1 MGSCLAG
8 LLFGALKLQ
17 TPLHR
22 LLLLG
27 GAATAATTLPL
38 LLVGSI
44 PALAAAVLVAGLFF
58 APTMIVAMS
67 LVERLVPERRLTE
80 GMAWLL
86 AGLNVG
92 VALGAAAS
100 GQVVDEGGA
109 WTGFAVA
116 LCAGA
121 LVLLVALWGHQRLR
135 AQPHPYPTP
144 RDDGTPEFAI
154 SRIRAMSTSSSVA
167 VETSARHPRGGSG
180 RCRSCHCLCR
190 DD

>member
-44 PALAAAVLVAGLFF
+44 PALAAAVLVAGL
-58 APTMIVAMS
+58 
-67 LVERLVPERRLTE
+67 
-80 GMAWLL
+80 
-86 AGLNVG
+86 NVG

-109 WTGFAVA
+109 RTGFAVA

-135 AQPHPYPTP
+135 AHASPIPN
-144 RDDGTPEFAI
+144 A
-154 SRIRAMSTSSSVA
+154 A
-167 VETSARHPRGGSG
+167 
-180 RCRSCHCLCR
+180 
-190 DD
+190 